1 MSLFRL
7 DTSIRTEGSV
17 SRQVADVAEAE
28 WLTTHPQGQVVR
40 RDLGTSPLSTETW
53 VAAASAG
60 WTPVDALTDA
70 QRDAQRLAAQL
81 VDELAQAEA
90 YVFALPLYNFGAPA
104 SFKTWV
110 DFVIADPRMGPRAPE
125 QLLAGRPALL
135 VLVRGGGYGEG
146 TPRAGWDHATP
157 YAQRILADVFGLA
170 LKVSEVELTL
180 ADVNPA
186 MASLRDVAAA
196 SLQSGRASAADH
208 GRAIAQH
215 VLASRA
221 A

>member
-17 SRQVADVAEAE
+17 SRQVADVAEKE
-28 WLTTHPQGQVVR
+28 WLRSHPAGRVVR
-40 RDLGTSPLSTETW
+40 RDLGSEPLSTQAW
-53 VAAASAG
+53 QAAATAG
-60 WTPVDALTDA
+60 WTPADALTDV
-70 QRDAQRLAAQL
+70 QRDAQAQAAGL
-81 VDELAQAEA
+81 VDELAEAQA
-90 YVFALPLYNFGAPA
+90 YLFAVPLYNFGIPA

-110 DFVIADPRMGPRAPE
+110 DLVVTDPRMGPGAPE

-135 VLVRGGGYGEG
+135 VVVRGGGYGEG

-157 YAQRILADVFGLA
+157 YAQRVLGDVWGLD

-180 ADVNPA
+180 AGVNPA
-186 MASLRDVAAA
+186 MAGLRDLAAT
-196 SLQSGRASAADH
+196 SLESGRSSAAEH
-208 GRAIAQH
+208 ARAIAQQ
-215 VLASRA
+215 VTASRA

>member
-28 WLTTHPQGQVVR
+28 WLTTHPEGRVVR
-40 RDLGTSPLSTETW
+40 RDLGTSPLSSELW
-53 VAAASAG
+53 AAAAG
-60 WTPVDALTDA
+60 AAWTPADALTDA
-70 QRDAQRLAAQL
+70 QRDAQAQAAQL
-81 VDELAQAEA
+81 VDELAEAEA
-90 YVFALPLYNFGAPA
+90 YVFALPLYNFGTPA

-110 DFVIADPRMGPRAPE
+110 DVVITDPRMGPGAG

-135 VLVRGGGYGEG
+135 VIARGGGYGEG

-157 YAQRILADVFGLA
+157 YAQRVLADVFGLD
-170 LKVSEVELTL
+170 LKVSVVELTL

-186 MASLRDVAAA
+186 MASLRDIAAA
-196 SLQSGRASAADH
+196 SLESGRASAAEH
-208 GRAIAQH
+208 GRAIARQ
-215 VLASRA
+215 VLAARA